1 MISIESERDAEVV
14 VLELASEWR
23 ARNNFFKGGFKRE
36 TDESWRRYRLGRP
49 TVTSWNSKSTSL
61 WIKTIKERD
70 TSQKPY
76 EQQLDSSSSI

>member
-36 TDESWRRYRLGRP
+36 TDEFVAQVYVGPVYWDVLKFEIDFFVEEDREGKGY
-49 TVTSWNSKSTSL
+49 VT
-61 WIKTIKERD
+61 EAV
-70 TSQKPY
+70 
-76 EQQLDSSSSI
+76 